1 MPALILFNEDT
12 KTDRR
17 RLRVDE
23 EPEQVAKAP
32 LVGFAQVTAKGTSIW
47 VNASAS
53 GLVRGIR
60 PTDQDAIAD
69 D

>member
-23 EPEQVAKAP
+23 EPEQVAKA
-32 LVGFAQVTAKGTSIW
+32 LTAGFAQVTAKGTSIW
-47 VNASAS
+47 VNASS
-53 GLVRGIR
+53 VRLVRGIR
-60 PTDQDAIAD
+60 PTDQDTTAD